1 MADGKPAFKVT
12 MTAKGVVQNPDGT
25 TKEIILTAERPLTD
39 DEVDEHGNYTGIGS
53 GDCGAECGL

>member
-25 TKEIILTAERPLTD
+25 TKEIILTAERPITD
-39 DEVDEHGNYTGIGS
+39 DEVDENGNYIGNS
-53 GDCGAECGL
+53 SCERGTLGGV